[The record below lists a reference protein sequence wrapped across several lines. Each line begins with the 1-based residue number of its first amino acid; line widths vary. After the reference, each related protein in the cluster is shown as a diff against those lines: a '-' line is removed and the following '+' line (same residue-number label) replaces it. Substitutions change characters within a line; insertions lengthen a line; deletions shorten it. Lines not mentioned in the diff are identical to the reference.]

1 MTLSV
6 GRKILL
12 ATDEAIA
19 NAAQHLFDGRLIGLP
34 TETVYGLAARGDDAN
49 AVHQIFA
56 AKNRPHSNPL
66 ILHVAS
72 AADAKSLMSEVHSSH
87 LQRRFECLSV
97 FWPGPLTIIF
107 SRSREILDC
116 VTAGGDTVA
125 IRVPDHPVA
134 LAVLRQLA
142 KIAGRVV
149 PVAAPSANQANYVS
163 PTTARHVADG
173 LGEHVSMILD
183 GGACRVGLESTIV
196 LLPAD
201 DSTPRVLRSGA
212 ISPGQLAEALGELV
226 IGPNTEPSHPVEV
239 AAPGQFAKHYSPR
252 TPLRLLPGDRPS
264 PPHYRKTDRVL
275 SVVFG
280 PIADS
285 PRQDPQF
292 VWSFNDDGRLET
304 AAAQLYAVLRRA
316 DALGFDT
323 IEVYGCE
330 EVGLGVAIMD
340 RLRRASHQD

>member
-1 MTLSV
+1 MTISV
-6 GRKILL
+6 GRKIFP

-19 NAAQHLFDGRLIGLP
+19 RAAQHLLEGRLIGLP
-34 TETVYGLAARGDDAN
+34 TETVYGLAARGDDAS
-49 AVHQIFA
+49 AVRQIFA
-56 AKNRPHSNPL
+56 AKNRPQSNPL
-66 ILHVAS
+66 ILHVAT
-72 AADAKSLMSEVHSSH
+72 AADAMSLMSEVNSSDRQH
-87 LQRRFECLSV
+87 RFERVSK
-97 FWPGPLTIIF
+97 FWPGPLTIIVP
-107 SRSREILDC
+107 RSRAILDC

-142 KIAGRVV
+142 QIAGHVV

-173 LGEHVSMILD
+173 LGEHISMILD

-201 DSTPRVLRSGA
+201 DSPPRVLRSGA
-212 ISPGQLAEALGELV
+212 ISPVQLAEALDEPV
-226 IGPNTEPSHPVEV
+226 IGPTAEPSHAVEV

-252 TPLRLLPGDRPS
+252 TPLRLYPGDRPS
-264 PPHYRKTDRVL
+264 PPSHLKTDHVL
-275 SVVFG
+275 KIVFG
-280 PIADS
+280 PIAD
-285 PRQDPQF
+285 RTLHDPQC
-292 VWSFNDDGRLET
+292 VWSFNADGQLAT

-323 IEVYGCE
+323 IEVNGCE